1 MMTTTERR
9 AFENMVDAARAG
21 LHALAL
27 RLAGNEND
35 AADLVQETLLRA
47 YVNFPR
53 LRLDARQAPWLRTI
67 LKHLFVDE
75 YRRRARLVSLAA
87 YGTEQLPAPELP
99 TIAKWRQVSA
109 EDADRALEHLPCSLR
124 HTYELFTAGCSYGE
138 IARRMGVRPATVGVR
153 ILRARE
159 RLRVV

>member
-75 YRRRARLVSLAA
+75 YRRGVRLVSLSAF
-87 YGTEQLPAPELP
+87 GPEQLSGPGCP
-99 TIAKWRQVSA
+99 TI
-109 EDADRALEHLPCSLR
+109 
-124 HTYELFTAGCSYGE
+124 
-138 IARRMGVRPATVGVR
+138 VR
-153 ILRARE
+153 
-159 RLRVV
+159 